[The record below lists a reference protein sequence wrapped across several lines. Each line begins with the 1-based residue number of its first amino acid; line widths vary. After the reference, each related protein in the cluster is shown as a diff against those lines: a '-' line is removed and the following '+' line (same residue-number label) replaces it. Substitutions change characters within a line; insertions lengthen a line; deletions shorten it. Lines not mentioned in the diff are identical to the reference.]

1 MHIGSLGAHP
11 KNLGGMYPAGKRC
24 RNLCI
29 DVVGEHG
36 FLKENIEHA
45 VVGVEEVPVD
55 VASSRGAKF
64 LSGSQYNI
72 KQCKQDELLM
82 GCFAVPH
89 NHVQCKMLSHI
100 NWLLSK
106 AADEWI
112 FQGVRRFDAAHESEH
127 ELECNSEVSGLNLN
141 WDFDTKTWTGTFV
154 SGDHV
159 GTTKHFS
166 STQLTKRHWQKL
178 KEMFGSMLKDAK
190 KASEKVI
197 TLWCQAVVDKTASA
211 FETEWRLASE
221 FETPSKKKRYHCAST
236 P

>member
-1 MHIGSLGAHP
+1 MQLRSLGLKVELGFRH
-11 KNLGGMYPAGKRC
+11 KNMD
-24 RNLCI
+24 RNI
-29 DVVGEHG
+29 
-36 FLKENIEHA
+36 
-45 VVGVEEVPVD
+45 
-55 VASSRGAKF
+55 
-64 LSGSQYNI
+64 
-72 KQCKQDELLM
+72 
-82 GCFAVPH
+82 
-89 NHVQCKMLSHI
+89 
-100 NWLLSK
+100 
-106 AADEWI
+106 
-112 FQGVRRFDAAHESEH
+112 
-127 ELECNSEVSGLNLN
+127 
-141 WDFDTKTWTGTFV
+141 V